1 MVKPAN
7 KLLLATKHKHLPN
20 QPLLAPQNLYKPSI
34 QQMNISR
41 ILLLLLLAASA
52 LGIQA
57 QNNNSKQ
64 IEPDINYTP
73 NHQRYE
79 LGGLTVEGVKGYD
92 EDLLL
97 SISGLNV
104 GQVYEVP
111 GPDISEAIQRYWS
124 QKLFANV
131 QILADSIVGNKIY
144 LHIKL
149 TSQPRIS
156 SIKYNG
162 VKKSEREDCE
172 KIIGLQPGNQITTD
186 MINRAE
192 YYIKKHF
199 VEKGFKNCEVNIV
212 QREDV
217 TSDNRVLVDINI
229 NKKEKIKVKKI
240 FITGADPKHVR
251 KLKKAMKKTH
261 EKSLVNLFRSKK
273 FLPEK
278 YEEDKGL
285 LVDKLNSWGY
295 RDAMVKSDSVE
306 TVDAKNVNIYLDI
319 YEGKK
324 YYIRDISWVGNTVY
338 NSDILQQVLQMKKG
352 DIYNQAQLNERLH
365 QDDDAIGN
373 MYYNNGYV
381 FYNLD
386 PVEINVD
393 GDSIDLEMRIQEGRQ
408 ATFNHIRIS
417 GNDRVYENVIRRELR
432 TKPGDLFSMES
443 IKRSLQDLA
452 QMNQFDPEALQS
464 QIFQNIK
471 PDQVTGTV
479 DMTYPLTTKGGD
491 QIELSA
497 GWGQTGIVGRVGLK
511 FTNFSVQSLFNKGYK
526 RAGFLPQGDAQTLS
540 LQVQTNGTYYQNYSL
555 SFLEPWLGGKRPNQ
569 LSFSVFYSKQSDIN
583 SNYINQNYFN
593 NIYNYMYGNGMSGN
607 YYTDAYDPDKYVKM
621 LGVSL
626 GFGKRLRW
634 PDDYFTFMAEFSY
647 TRYMLKSWQYFLIQN
662 GNCNNINVSLSL
674 QRNSTDHPFY
684 PRRGSEFLFQVT
696 ATPPYSLWDGKNY
709 KGLANNYQSASY
721 QREAQE
727 KYRWIEYH
735 KWKLKFRNFTA
746 LTSAVKAPVLMTRV
760 EFGILGAYNRH
771 KKSPFETFYV
781 GGDGMSGYSSG
792 YATETIGLRGYDN
805 GSLAGNS
812 TGDAY
817 AYSRMT
823 LELRYPV
830 MLETSTSIYALAF
843 LEGGN
848 AWMDVKKFNPFN
860 MRRSAGV
867 GVRILLPMVGLM
879 GIDWAY
885 GFQKYIN
892 GQKAGGPQFHFIIG
906 QEF

>member
-1 MVKPAN
+1 MLQMN
-7 KLLLATKHKHLPN
+7 SSRILTLLLA
-20 QPLLAPQNLYKPSI
+20 
-34 QQMNISR
+34 
-41 ILLLLLLAASA
+41 LAATLSM
-52 LGIQA
+52 QA
-57 QNNNSKQ
+57 QTDNTTK
-64 IEPDINYTP
+64 IAPDINYTA

-79 LGGLTVEGVKGYD
+79 LGGVVIDGVKNYD
-92 EDLLL
+92 NDYLL

-104 GQVYEVP
+104 GQIYEVP
-111 GPDISEAIQRYWS
+111 GPDISDAVRRFWE
-124 QKLFANV
+124 QKAFSNV
-131 QILADSIVGNKIY
+131 QVTADSIVGNKIF
-144 LHIKL
+144 LHFTL
-149 TSQPRIS
+149 TALPRIS
-156 SIKYNG
+156 SIKYSG

-172 KIIGLQPGNQITTD
+172 KIIGLQPGMQINTD
-186 MINRAE
+186 IIDRAKH
-192 YYIKKHF
+192 YIKKHF
-199 VEKGFKNCEVNIV
+199 EEKGFKNCEVNIV

-217 TSDNRVLVDINI
+217 TGDNRVLVDIDI
-229 NKKEKIKVKKI
+229 NKNEKIKVRKI
-240 FITGADPKHVR
+240 FITGAKPEHVR

-261 EKSLVNLFRSKK
+261 EKSFVNIFRSKK
-273 FLPEK
+273 FLADN

-285 LVDKLNSWGY
+285 LVEKLNSWGY
-295 RDAMVKSDSVE
+295 RAARIISDSVQSIDDKH
-306 TVDAKNVNIYLDI
+306 VNVYLDV
-319 YEGKK
+319 YEGTK
-324 YYIRDISWVGNTVY
+324 YYVRNISWVGNTVY
-338 NSDILQQVLQMKKG
+338 NSDLLERVLQMKKG
-352 DIYNQAQLNERLH
+352 DVYNQTQMNERLY
-365 QDDDAIGN
+365 QDEDAIGN
-373 MYYNNGYV
+373 LYYNNGYV

-386 PVEINVD
+386 PIEINID
-393 GDSIDLEMRIQEGRQ
+393 GDSIDLEMRIREGRQ
-408 ATFNHIRIS
+408 ATFNHVRIA

-464 QIFQNIK
+464 EIFQNIK

-479 DMTYPLTTKGGD
+479 DLTYPLTTKGGD

-511 FTNFSVQSLFNKGYK
+511 FTNFSVQNLFSGGAK
-526 RAGFLPQGDAQTLS
+526 RAGFIPQGDGQTLS

-569 LSFSVFYSKQSDIN
+569 LSFSIFYSKQSDIN
-583 SNYINQNYFN
+583 SNYINQNYYN
-593 NIYNYMYGNGMSGN
+593 NYYNYLYGTGVNSN
-607 YYTDAYDPDKYVKM
+607 YYTDAYDPGKYVKM

-634 PDDYFTFMAEFSY
+634 PDDYFTFMAELSY
-647 TRYMLKSWQYFLIQN
+647 TRYMLKSWQYFLITN
-662 GNCNNINVSLSL
+662 GNCNNINLSLSL

-684 PRRGSEFLFQVT
+684 PRKGSEFLFQVT
-696 ATPPYSLWDGKNY
+696 ATPPYSLWDGRNY
-709 KGLANNYQSASY
+709 KNLATDSRSANF
-721 QREAQE
+721 QKETQE

-746 LTSAVKAPVLMTRV
+746 LAGVVKAPVLMTRV
-760 EFGILGAYNRH
+760 EFGILGAYNQH
-771 KKSPFETFYV
+771 KKSPFETYYV

-805 GSLAGNS
+805 GALAGNS
-812 TGDAY
+812 APDAY

-823 LELRYPV
+823 LELRYPL
-830 MLETSTSIYALAF
+830 MLESSTSIFALAF

-848 AWMDVKKFNPFN
+848 AWTDVKKFNPFN
-860 MRRSAGV
+860 MKRSAGV

-885 GFQKYIN
+885 GFQKYVN
-892 GQKAGGPQFHFIIG
+892 GTKAGGSQFHFIIG